1 MGSHTDELARWG
13 RPARMDRTDDRLLG
27 RERESRRLDGLLGD
41 PDGPRL
47 VLVRGEQGVGR
58 SAFLR
63 AGGERLRASGGAVYA
78 VDCVPGDADRPL
90 LLALRLVMALRE
102 RRPAG
107 DRAATEVLSA
117 VDRGD
122 RAATEALS
130 AVDRGDLAAMEALLR
145 AVLARCAPV
154 TVLVDDAQY
163 ADQGSLSALSRIDVP
178 GVRLVVSVACRDGA
192 EPDKPAPADGDA
204 PHHVLDTPSADAVVL
219 GPLDPHDTDALVAR
233 WLQAEADTQLARQVR
248 ELTRGLPGAVEALL
262 TAWTRQDVIR
272 VADGHAF
279 VPSRAT
285 VPVLPD
291 DDRFLTAL
299 DRLGEP
305 ARTVAAALSIL
316 GPLGEPALH
325 LTAQCT
331 GLSPEAVDE
340 GARRLAEAG
349 IVDEAPGL
357 PFRLPLTAHAV
368 RERMSPVRRSRL
380 SAAAVEVLWNGAGSP
395 GDGTSAPHAEP
406 GPPDGTASEPGLL
419 RSGAGSAS
427 GDASAPHAEPGSP
440 DGTAPEPGR
449 FRSGAG
455 SAPGDTPAPHAEP
468 GLLRSDAA
476 SAPGD
481 TPAPHA
487 EPGLLRSDAASAP
500 GDTPAPHTDPGPL
513 DSTGTTAQ
521 PADADAPAYRADR
534 IADAGSLV
542 DRERAVAELTD
553 AARQIRPGID
563 DGRVLRWLRAA
574 RDLTEHADAR
584 DLVLQQYGTTA
595 YLACDYAA
603 ARAAAESLLRD
614 PGPTLSDLDL
624 QEAACL
630 IVAVTANQR
639 DWPTMSRLGTAHWW
653 DVLPVPA
660 LARVTGRALALCH
673 LSRWRQTEDLLRTT
687 ETVWNTGPRARAAP
701 AVFLAMAELGV
712 GRPEPYRRALAFD
725 EAPQLPP
732 GKVYSLAGGMVDNL
746 LTRYDLAGVTTLLAT
761 TGLTVPV
768 LPPLSRF
775 LHHHLTGDWDQAL
788 ESARRLLA
796 GREIQS
802 TPVADSALL
811 PARTAAI
818 LLAQGRVTT
827 ALQLVRDAD
836 GEGAPP
842 QCSLH
847 ATEAELLMA
856 LGDLAGAERTL
867 RTGLDRTRAHD
878 QTYGTDELWALLAQ
892 LTSRAGRD
900 SEAVDCV
907 RHLEDLVHRTGT
919 DRTRLLHLLAS
930 ARVQRDAAPGTAH
943 RALREAVDLARER
956 GLPFETATTLVTA
969 ATAGAV
975 PAALLHEAYEV
986 FGRTGAALWR
996 FRTRTAL
1003 REAGLT
1009 VPGRSRATA
1018 ENDGLLTTLL
1028 TEQLTTRQIARVLHL
1043 TEDAVSRRLSR
1054 LFARTGKRSRTELV
1068 TASLT
1073 PTF

>member
-1 MGSHTDELARWG
+1 MGSHTDELVHWG

-27 RERESRRLDGLLGD
+27 REREAQRLDGLLGD

-47 VLVRGEQGVGR
+47 VLVRGEHGVGR
-58 SAFLR
+58 RAFLR
-63 AGGERLRASGGAVYA
+63 TAGERLRASGGAVYA

-368 RERMSPVRRSRL
+368 RERMSPVLRSRL

-481 TPAPHA
+481 ASAPHA
-487 EPGLLRSDAASAP
+487 
-500 GDTPAPHTDPGPL
+500 DPGPL
-513 DSTGTTAQ
+513 DSTGTSTQ
-521 PADADAPAYRADR
+521 RADADAPAYRADR

>member
-1 MGSHTDELARWG
+1 MTVGSHTDELVRWG

-47 VLVRGEQGVGR
+47 VLVRGEHGVGR

-63 AGGERLRASGGAVYA
+63 TAGERLRASGGAVYA

-90 LLALRLVMALRE
+90 LLALRLVMTLRE
-102 RRPAG
+102 RRPAVDRG

-122 RAATEALS
+122 LASTEAL
-130 AVDRGDLAAMEALLR
+130 MR
-145 AVLARCAPV
+145 AVLARCAPM

-163 ADQGSLSALSRIDVP
+163 ADRGSLSALSRIDVP

-192 EPDKPAPADGDA
+192 GPDTPAPADGDA

-219 GPLDPHDTDALVAR
+219 GPLGPHDTDALVAR
-233 WLQAEADTQLARQVR
+233 WLQAEADTQLARQIR
-248 ELTRGLPGAVEALL
+248 ELTHGLPGAVEALL

-316 GPLGEPALH
+316 GPLGEPALQ

-331 GLSPEAVDE
+331 GLSTEAVHE
-340 GARRLAEAG
+340 SARRLAEAG

-357 PFRLPLTAHAV
+357 PYRLPLTAHAV
-368 RERMSPVRRSRL
+368 RERLSPVRRSRL
-380 SAAAVEVLWNGAGSP
+380 SAAAVEALWTDAGSAR
-395 GDGTSAPHAEP
+395 GGTSAPPAEP
-406 GPPDGTASEPGLL
+406 G
-419 RSGAGSAS
+419 
-427 GDASAPHAEPGSP
+427 HP
-440 DGTAPEPGR
+440 DGTAPEPGLL
-449 FRSGAG
+449 RSDAG
-455 SAPGDTPAPHAEP
+455 SARGGTSAPPAEPGHPGGTAPEP
-468 GLLRSDAA
+468 GLLRSDAG
-476 SAPGD
+476 SARGGTSAQHAEPGHPD
-481 TPAPHA
+481 GTAP
-487 EPGLLRSDAASAP
+487 EPGLLRSDAGSAP
-500 GDTPAPHTDPGPL
+500 GDTSAPHADPGPL
-513 DSTGTTAQ
+513 DAAGALLGGTDT
-521 PADADAPAYRADR
+521 PAYRADR

-687 ETVWNTGPRARAAP
+687 EAVWNTGPRARAAP
-701 AVFLAMAELGV
+701 AVFLAMAELGL
-712 GRPEPYRRALAFD
+712 GRPEPYRRALSFD

-746 LTRYDLAGVTTLLAT
+746 LTRYDLAGATALLAT

-802 TPVADSALL
+802 TPVADSSLL

-856 LGDLAGAERTL
+856 LGDLTGAERTL

-892 LTSRAGRD
+892 LTSQAGRD
-900 SEAVDCV
+900 REAAECV
-907 RHLEDLVHRTGT
+907 RHLADLVHRTGT

-930 ARVQRDAAPGTAH
+930 ARVQRDEAPGTAH